1 MNARH
6 FHALRRPIAALVLVA
21 QCAGPVAAFAAADA
35 APKPAA
41 SKPAATK
48 PAAPARATAAPAR
61 KLPVVVTRALGLYQQ
76 DRFDEAVTLLTGP
89 VSRGE
94 LQGADLR
101 EARIV
106 LARCYVKKGLT
117 NRANEHFNAILAAE
131 PAFVLD
137 AGKADAEEIAAFQ
150 ALKPAPVA
158 AATPAAPPA
167 TAGTPAP
174 REKTPGMK
182 AALPPQQS
190 SGAAKKGW
198 LASHK
203 AVAVLLAVA
212 GGGAVAALAGG
223 GGDSGPS
230 IPPTPTV
237 PDFPPPPTP

>member
-21 QCAGPVAAFAAADA
+21 QCAGPVAAYAATEA
-35 APKPAA
+35 APKPATA
-41 SKPAATK
+41 KPATSKPAAS
-48 PAAPARATAAPAR
+48 AR

-117 NRANEHFNAILAAE
+117 NRANEHFSAILAAE

-137 AGKADAEEIAAFQ
+137 AGKADAEELAVFQ

-158 AATPAAPPA
+158 AATPGTPPA
-167 TAGTPAP
+167 TPGTPAP
-174 REKTPGMK
+174 REKTPAMK
-182 AALPPQQS
+182 AALPPQQA

-223 GGDSGPS
+223 GGDGATP

>member
-21 QCAGPVAAFAAADA
+21 QCAGPVAAFAATEA
-35 APKPAA
+35 APKPATA
-41 SKPAATK
+41 KPATSKPAAS
-48 PAAPARATAAPAR
+48 AR

-117 NRANEHFNAILAAE
+117 NRANEHFSAILAAE

-137 AGKADAEEIAAFQ
+137 AGKADAEELAVFQ

-158 AATPAAPPA
+158 AATPGTPPA
-167 TAGTPAP
+167 TPGTPAP
-174 REKTPGMK
+174 REKTPAMK
-182 AALPPQQS
+182 AALPPQQA

-223 GGDSGPS
+223 GGDGATP